1 MPKFGNILVVDD
13 DEDVLLAARLLLKPR
28 SEDVHIERDPDNISA
43 RLAAH
48 SYEVILLDMNF
59 SQDATSGREGFT
71 WLSRILEQD
80 PSAVVVLI
88 TAFGG
93 IETAVEAIR
102 LGATDFVLKP
112 WQNEKLLA
120 TLSAAARLRASRRE
134 VSELRSRQR
143 DLTHALDR
151 SGNGLIGSAPSM
163 REVFDTIEKVAVT
176 DANVLILGENGSG
189 KDAVASV
196 LHRHSLRSEEVFI
209 PVDVGAISE
218 TLFESEL
225 FGHVKGAFTDAKE
238 HRAGRFEVA
247 SGGSLFLDEI
257 GSLPVSLQAKLLH
270 AIERRE
276 VIRVGSNKPIPVDV
290 RLICA
295 TNIPIYEKVQD
306 GTFRQDLLYR
316 INTVEIRIPPLR
328 ERTEDIPTLAQ
339 HFLETYSRKYD
350 RPGKT
355 ISEEA
360 TRGLLD
366 YAWPGN
372 VRELQHAVE
381 RAVIMSESQ
390 IITPHDFLLTQPPTP
405 SAQDSVFESY
415 NLEAVERTVIQKAI
429 QKHTGNISQ
438 AARELGLTRSALY
451 RRLEKHGL

>member
-1 MPKFGNILVVDD
+1 
-13 DEDVLLAARLLLKPR
+13 
-28 SEDVHIERDPDNISA
+28 
-43 RLAAH
+43 
-48 SYEVILLDMNF
+48 
-59 SQDATSGREGFT
+59 
-71 WLSRILEQD
+71 
-80 PSAVVVLI
+80 
-88 TAFGG
+88 
-93 IETAVEAIR
+93 
-102 LGATDFVLKP
+102 
-112 WQNEKLLA
+112 
-120 TLSAAARLRASRRE
+120 
-134 VSELRSRQR
+134 
-143 DLTHALDR
+143 
-151 SGNGLIGSAPSM
+151 M

-257 GSLPVSLQAKLLH
+257 GNLSVSLQAKLLH

-295 TNIPIYEKVQD
+295 TNIPVYEKVQD
-306 GTFRQDLLYR
+306 GSFRQDLLYR

-328 ERTEDIPTLAQ
+328 ERVEDIPTLAQ

-355 ISEEA
+355 LSKEA
-360 TRGLLD
+360 TRRLLD

-372 VRELQHAVE
+372 VRETTTRRRTCRHYVREPDHHAPRLPAHTTTDPVRTGFGFRKLQSRSRRKDRHPKGHPEAH
-381 RAVIMSESQ
+381 RQ
-390 IITPHDFLLTQPPTP
+390 HQPGRP
-405 SAQDSVFESY
+405 
-415 NLEAVERTVIQKAI
+415 
-429 QKHTGNISQ
+429 
-438 AARELGLTRSALY
+438 
-451 RRLEKHGL
+451 

>member
-1 MPKFGNILVVDD
+1 
-13 DEDVLLAARLLLKPR
+13 
-28 SEDVHIERDPDNISA
+28 
-43 RLAAH
+43 
-48 SYEVILLDMNF
+48 MNF

-71 WLSRILEQD
+71 WLGRILEQD

-93 IETAVEAIR
+93 VETAVDAICR
-102 LGATDFVLKP
+102 GATDFVLKP

-120 TLSAAARLRASRRE
+120 TLSAAGRLRASRLE
-134 VSELRSRQR
+134 VSELRTRQR
-143 DLTHALDR
+143 DLTHALDQ
-151 SGNGLIGSAPSM
+151 SKDGLLGSAPAM
-163 REVFDTIEKVAVT
+163 RHVFDTIEKVAVT

-196 LHRHSLRSEEVFI
+196 LHRQSLRSEEVFI

-238 HRAGRFEVA
+238 DRAGRFEVA
-247 SGGSLFLDEI
+247 KGGTLFLDEI
-257 GSLPVSLQAKLLH
+257 GNLPVSLQAKLLH
-270 AIERRE
+270 AVEGRE
-276 VIRVGSNKPIPVDV
+276 IIRVGSNKPIPVDV
-290 RLICA
+290 RLVCA
-295 TNIPIYEKVQD
+295 TNIPIYKKVQD

-316 INTVEIRIPPLR
+316 INTVEIHIPPLR

-355 ISEEA
+355 ISNEA
-360 TRGLLD
+360 TRRLLD

-381 RAVIMSESQ
+381 RAVIMSENET
-390 IITPHDFLLTQPPTP
+390 ITPHDFLLTQPPAL
-405 SAQDSVFESY
+405 SADDALIFEDY
-415 NLEAVERTVIQKAI
+415 NLEAVEKTVIQKAI
-429 QKHTGNISQ
+429 RKHTGNISQ
-438 AARELGLTRSALY
+438 AAHELGLTRSALY